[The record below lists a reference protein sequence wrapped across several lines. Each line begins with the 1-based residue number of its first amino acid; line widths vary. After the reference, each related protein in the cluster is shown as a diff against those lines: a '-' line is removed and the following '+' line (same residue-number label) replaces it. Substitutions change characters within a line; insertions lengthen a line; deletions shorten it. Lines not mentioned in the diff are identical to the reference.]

1 MGGVFGPKHPV
12 TSPQKQKPQ
21 RERRGFYNFSGGPG
35 RNRPGLV
42 ISQMLRSVA
51 EVTSLQSK
59 LAAANGDLQA
69 QITS

>member
-1 MGGVFGPKHPV
+1 MNRNIQLQTHKCKNPSANAGVFSV
-12 TSPQKQKPQ
+12 SD
-21 RERRGFYNFSGGPG
+21 GGPG

-51 EVTSLQSK
+51 EVASLQSK